1 MQIGCCIRP
10 QNTVTLCTALYHVKN
25 FETSKKSAGSNMEP
39 KDLPS
44 VNEKPC
50 EIQPVTLGN
59 SESNEAECCEFGVD
73 WRSGLSNETT
83 VVPEK
88 HFSIFPT
95 EDTISDQ
102 MLNFSLS
109 GVTCEDKFVGEKV
122 AFNES
127 NYATA
132 DTPEGLV
139 IEKCNTDESLLPLPN
154 QNWSYIE
161 SFINENKDD
170 FLDLCTTNE
179 FSTNLIGE
187 EDSDSFLFDDDS
199 TLSSDVCSLK
209 IRYESFQD
217 NIREQTNFQ
226 EDAQLNFFPSIQCN
240 GTKKVAKTPIKNNAV
255 SPGFIPEGGKGCNGQ
270 ERSKLY
276 ELETNQCL
284 LSGVFLDNWKEGGQ
298 DSIDSVC
305 LSSIIDEDQENW
317 QLLRKNAQ
325 RCSKQTNYTLRAKRQ
340 IRYSDDYLYDIDS
353 LETVKLSGTKDHI
366 TESTQ
371 EDDDDWCPRKRRKT
385 GKKEAPV
392 VIKYIIVNRFKG
404 HKSMRVKISKLDSTE
419 KQVLL
424 TDEFVKK
431 YQKLSP
437 LKDFLPPVPYS
448 CNVYPIQERDD
459 GKLKPCS
466 GAGMSYMFFA
476 SKNKNTPLGKANSQ
490 IGKDTFDRNSARS
503 ANGKSPV
510 PHAEMHRNSGQCNA
524 ASPSPLPNFNTASL
538 HSPAFHGKLE
548 AHSGLL
554 SPVPATSCPEWPVPS
569 AYNTL
574 TIPEIS
580 GGYFRSLLDGDDPS
594 INTHLQL
601 SSQHSSVNGQCN
613 KIVTENP
620 FSSPQQRQ
628 SDDRATRCNGGEPN
642 ICQHLEEKSQVQQMW
657 SVETVQNLHLHGG
670 MGKDLFHLWADD
682 SENESLVQVEAEKR
696 PTTNRNLNHHV
707 FTSHSSQNEM
717 NVNCSQKYLNEKTN
731 QTLPSKDSLCI
742 LDISNFTPAR
752 VKQRSWSRFSQVN
765 TPGVLSETNI
775 SLDQCRCDQ
784 VFNKVGPPSL
794 CVNQW
799 QTCGELNRN
808 VKTYSFTSD
817 PSCMSFSQS
826 ARPFHSQASDHI
838 NSTSNCKFN
847 KAINF
852 TRTKILN
859 TNASQWDE
867 KNDDASLEKEA
878 VEVQGNT
885 SGGSYAEQMNQSE
898 KAYKPTKGF
907 TNKDLEMCAKL
918 VKKGLINTKS
928 KLPINGENLNGK
940 DDYWL
945 VPTESCADL
954 MGENHIGSRV
964 LNGHQREFEE
974 PDNILSNIVS
984 GMAAVQRFM
993 MASVEPML
1001 NPGDVVL
1008 SAINPSAELKNS
1020 YKWKSKPL
1028 YALHIGAKDLKN
1040 KKSQHG
1046 SECIPSRDSPNN
1058 ESVNRISSCCAQNV
1072 SNPVTQPN

>member
-1 MQIGCCIRP
+1 MSSVKVGHTLNRP
-10 QNTVTLCTALYHVKN
+10 NDGILEANTGISTKAPKYD
-25 FETSKKSAGSNMEP
+25 KS
-39 KDLPS
+39 
-44 VNEKPC
+44 VY
-50 EIQPVTLGN
+50 
-59 SESNEAECCEFGVD
+59 EF
-73 WRSGLSNETT
+73 
-83 VVPEK
+83 
-88 HFSIFPT
+88 
-95 EDTISDQ
+95 
-102 MLNFSLS
+102 
-109 GVTCEDKFVGEKV
+109 
-122 AFNES
+122 
-127 NYATA
+127 
-132 DTPEGLV
+132 
-139 IEKCNTDESLLPLPN
+139 TDEVELKRITIRTVSEPN
-154 QNWSYIE
+154 QLRLVHE
-161 SFINENKDD
+161 
-170 FLDLCTTNE
+170 DLKQ
-179 FSTNLIGE
+179 
-187 EDSDSFLFDDDS
+187 
-199 TLSSDVCSLK
+199 LK
-209 IRYESFQD
+209 
-217 NIREQTNFQ
+217 
-226 EDAQLNFFPSIQCN
+226 
-240 GTKKVAKTPIKNNAV
+240 
-255 SPGFIPEGGKGCNGQ
+255 
-270 ERSKLY
+270 
-276 ELETNQCL
+276 
-284 LSGVFLDNWKEGGQ
+284 
-298 DSIDSVC
+298 
-305 LSSIIDEDQENW
+305 
-317 QLLRKNAQ
+317 
-325 RCSKQTNYTLRAKRQ
+325 SKQDVFSKR
-340 IRYSDDYLYDIDS
+340 
-353 LETVKLSGTKDHI
+353 
-366 TESTQ
+366 
-371 EDDDDWCPRKRRKT
+371 
-385 GKKEAPV
+385 
-392 VIKYIIVNRFKG
+392 
-404 HKSMRVKISKLDSTE
+404 
-419 KQVLL
+419 
-424 TDEFVKK
+424 
-431 YQKLSP
+431 
-437 LKDFLPPVPYS
+437 
-448 CNVYPIQERDD
+448 
-459 GKLKPCS
+459 
-466 GAGMSYMFFA
+466 
-476 SKNKNTPLGKANSQ
+476 GKANSQ

-867 KNDDASLEKEA
+867 KALHEYRGYSTEIETIKVETIEKNDDASLEKEA